1 MSIYPPFLTKGDKIA
16 IVATARKTNPEELQP
31 FIVMAKNAG
40 FEVVFTPDLFSAD
53 RQFAGSDEHRANDF
67 QHWLNDTNVK
77 AILLARGG
85 YGTARMVDGIDFS
98 GFINNPKWL
107 IGFSDFTVIHTQ
119 VNCRYKIP
127 TLHAA
132 MPAFL
137 KSESKSEVVQSFA
150 EMFEVLQGNIP
161 TYKMPEHPLNNSGN
175 CSGTLVGGNVS
186 VIYSTM
192 GSVSEID
199 TADAILFLE
208 DLDEY
213 LYHIDRMM
221 VCLKRA
227 GKLSP
232 LKGIIVGHMNDMHDR
247 GTPFGKTAEE
257 IIKEHTEELGIPSY
271 FNFDAGHMRMNHPL
285 IFGTKVKIENNCLI
299 FGSSNF

>member
-1 MSIYPPFLTKGDKIA
+1 VFPPFLTIGDKVA
-16 IVATARKTNPEELQP
+16 IVATARKTNLEELQP
-31 FIVMAKNAG
+31 FINLARG
-40 FEVVFTPDLFSAD
+40 YDIEVVFTPNLFNED
-53 RQFAGSDEHRANDF
+53 RQFAGSDKQRAEDF
-67 QHWLNDTNVK
+67 QYWLDRDDIK

-85 YGTARMVDGIDFS
+85 YGTARMVDGVDFS
-98 GFINNPKWL
+98 QFIKNPKWL

-137 KSESKSEVVQSFA
+137 KPDSLAPVVQSFN
-150 EMFEVLQGNIP
+150 EMLQLLMGKIP
-161 TYKMPEHPLNNSGN
+161 TYTMPNHPLNRAGN
-175 CSGTLVGGNVS
+175 CEGLLVGGNLS
-186 VIYSTM
+186 VIYSTL

-199 TADAILFLE
+199 TSGAILFLE

-227 GKLSP
+227 GKLES
-232 LKGIIVGHMNDMHDR
+232 LKGLIIGHMNDMHDR

-257 IIKEHTEELGIPSY
+257 IIKEHTDHLDIPVY
-271 FNFDAGHMRMNHPL
+271 FGFDAGHRRLNHPL
-285 IFGTKVKIENNCLI
+285 IFGTKVKIENNSLI
-299 FGSSNF
+299 FDGNKNW

>member
-1 MSIYPPFLTKGDKIA
+1 MSLYPPFLAKGDKIA

-31 FIVMAKNAG
+31 FIKMAENTG
-40 FEVVFTPDLFSAD
+40 FEVVFTPQLFSAE
-53 RQFAGSDEHRANDF
+53 RQFAGSDEQRAADF
-67 QHWLNDTNVK
+67 KYWLDKPEVK

-98 GFINNPKWL
+98 GFIDNPKWL
-107 IGFSDFTVIHTQ
+107 IGFSDFTVIHSQ

-137 KSESKSEVVQSFA
+137 KPDSKPEVVQSFT
-150 EMFEVLQGNIP
+150 EMFDLLKGYIP
-161 TYKMPEHPLNNSGN
+161 SYQLPEHSLNTPGN
-175 CSGTLVGGNVS
+175 CSGTLVGGNLS
-186 VIYSTM
+186 VIYSIM

-199 TADAILFLE
+199 TTDAILFLE

-227 GKLSP
+227 GKLNP
-232 LKGIIVGHMNDMHDR
+232 LRGIIVGHMNDMHDR

-257 IIKEHTEELGIPSY
+257 IIKEHTRDLGIPSY

-299 FGSSNF
+299 FGSSNS

>member
-1 MSIYPPFLTKGDKIA
+1 MSSYPPFLTKGDKIA

-31 FIVMAKNAG
+31 FIKMAENAG
-40 FEVVFTPDLFSAD
+40 FEVVFSPELFSSE
-53 RQFAGSDEHRANDF
+53 RQFAGSDKQRADDY
-67 QHWLNDTNVK
+67 QHWLDNDNVK

-98 GFINNPKWL
+98 NFVNNPKWL
-107 IGFSDFTVIHTQ
+107 IGFSDFTVIHSQ
-119 VNCRYKIP
+119 VNCRYKLP
-127 TLHAA
+127 TVHAA

-137 KSESKSEVVQSFA
+137 KPDSSTEVIQSFE
-150 EMFEVLQGNIP
+150 EMFELLKGNIP
-161 TYKMPEHPLNNSGN
+161 SYPLPPHPLNNSGN
-175 CSGTLVGGNVS
+175 CEGILVGGNLS
-186 VIYSTM
+186 VIYSIM

-199 TADAILFLE
+199 TTNAILFLE

-227 GKLSP
+227 GKLNP
-232 LKGIIVGHMNDMHDR
+232 LRGIIVGHMNDMHDR

-257 IIKEHTEELGIPSY
+257 IIKEHTEDLGIPLY

-285 IFGTKVKIENNCLI
+285 IFGTEVKIENNCLI
-299 FGSSNF
+299 FGTSQ

>member
-1 MSIYPPFLTKGDKIA
+1 MSFYPPFLSKGDKIA
-16 IVATARKTNPEELQP
+16 IVATARKTNLEELQP
-31 FIVMAKNAG
+31 FIAMAKNAG
-40 FEVVFTPDLFSAD
+40 FEVVYTPNLFESE
-53 RQFAGSDEHRANDF
+53 RQFAGTDEHRAADF
-67 QHWLNDTNVK
+67 QHWLNTAEVK

-98 GFINNPKWL
+98 HFIENPKWL

-119 VNCRYKIP
+119 VNCRYKLP

-137 KSESKSEVVQSFA
+137 KPESKPEVVKSFT
-150 EMFEVLQGNIP
+150 EMFEVLQGNMP
-161 TYKMPEHPLNNSGN
+161 TYQMPEHPLNNSGN
-175 CSGTLVGGNVS
+175 CSGTLVGGNLS

-199 TADAILFLE
+199 TTDAILFLE

-227 GKLSP
+227 GKLNP

-285 IFGTKVKIENNCLI
+285 IFGTQVKIENNCLI
-299 FGSSNF
+299 FGTSH

>member
-1 MSIYPPFLTKGDKIA
+1 
-16 IVATARKTNPEELQP
+16 
-31 FIVMAKNAG
+31 MAKNAG
-40 FEVVFTPDLFSAD
+40 FEVVFTPELFSAE
-53 RQFAGSDEHRANDF
+53 RQFAGSDEHRAADF

-119 VNCRYKIP
+119 VNCQYKLP

-137 KSESKSEVVQSFA
+137 KPDSKPEVVQSFA

-199 TADAILFLE
+199 TTDAILFLE